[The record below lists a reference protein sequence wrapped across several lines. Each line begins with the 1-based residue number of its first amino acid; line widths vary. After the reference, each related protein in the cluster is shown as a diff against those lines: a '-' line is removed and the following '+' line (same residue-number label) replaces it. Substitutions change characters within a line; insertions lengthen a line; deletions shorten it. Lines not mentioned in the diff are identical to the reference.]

1 MCCNMKFKQLK
12 TDFPIPEML
21 QKDIDALE
29 EGIKN
34 KVLYVD
40 CLMNE
45 VRGSSRFLN
54 DDEQEKIIID
64 YYCRRRWWD
73 D

>member
-1 MCCNMKFKQLK
+1 MKFKQLR

-34 KVLYVD
+34 KVH
-40 CLMNE
+40 M
-45 VRGSSRFLN
+45 
-54 DDEQEKIIID
+54 
-64 YYCRRRWWD
+64 
-73 D
+73 

>member
-1 MCCNMKFKQLK
+1 MKFKQLK
-12 TDFPIPEML
+12 TDFPIPKML
-21 QKDIDALE
+21 QKDIEALE

-34 KVLYVD
+34 KVSYVD
-40 CLMNE
+40 CLMDE

-64 YYCRRRWWD
+64 YYCRRRWGD

>member
-1 MCCNMKFKQLK
+1 MKFKQLR

-34 KVLYVD
+34 KVSYVD
-40 CLMNE
+40 CLMDE